1 MNKQEIYQKI
11 AQFLKQLGV
20 KKVAIFGSYIRD
32 EEEPGSDI
40 DVLVEFLDAKSLL
53 DLVKIEREL
62 SEEIGIKVDLL
73 TENSLSPYIKE
84 YVEKEMKVVYG

>member
-11 AQFLKQLGV
+11 AQFLKQVGV
-20 KKVAIFGSYIRD
+20 RKVAIFGSYIRD
-32 EEEPGSDI
+32 EEELGSDI
-40 DVLVEFLDAKSLL
+40 DVLVEFLEIKSLL

-73 TENSLSPYIKE
+73 TENSLSPYIKD